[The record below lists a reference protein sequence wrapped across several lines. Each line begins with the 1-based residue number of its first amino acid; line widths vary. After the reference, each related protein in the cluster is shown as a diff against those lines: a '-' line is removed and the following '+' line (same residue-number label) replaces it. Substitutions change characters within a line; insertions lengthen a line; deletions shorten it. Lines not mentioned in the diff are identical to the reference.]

1 MTTEPALLA
10 QLQDAW
16 NQTVATGP
24 AQALANPMKCP
35 QHIDPQD
42 WLDEPAPG
50 RLGWIRTTCRLCGGF
65 IGYRP
70 ANNES

>member
-10 QLQDAW
+10 QLQNAW
-16 NQTVATGP
+16 NQTVATEP
-24 AQALANPMKCP
+24 THPMKCP
-35 QHIDPQD
+35 QHIDPQV

-50 RLGWIRTTCRLCGGF
+50 RLDWIRTTCRLCHGF

>member
-16 NQTVATGP
+16 NQSMATGP
-24 AQALANPMKCP
+24 AQAIAHPMKCP

-42 WLDEPAPG
+42 WIDRPAPA
-50 RLGWIRTTCRLCGGF
+50 RPGWIRTNCSRCGAF
-65 IGYRP
+65 IGYGP
-70 ANNES
+70 IG

>member
-24 AQALANPMKCP
+24 PLIPAKPPKCS
-35 QHIDPQD
+35 QHVNPQD

-50 RLGWIRTTCRLCGGF
+50 RLDWIRTTCRLCGGF